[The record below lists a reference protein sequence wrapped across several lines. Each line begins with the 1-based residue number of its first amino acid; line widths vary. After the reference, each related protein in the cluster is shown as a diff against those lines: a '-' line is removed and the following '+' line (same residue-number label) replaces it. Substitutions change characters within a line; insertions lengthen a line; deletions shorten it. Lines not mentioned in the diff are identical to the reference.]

1 MLPEPSKLNWS
12 TVKPTLEE
20 VRDKWILIFWREC
33 ATGSY
38 RFIDNEN
45 MYKASFD
52 QFFLRYAILDL
63 SEPDPEP
70 QPLWGVMP
78 EIVNVGKKT
87 VVCLVIP
94 DKYYF
99 EIQRFDRDEAINAW
113 NKLAKPLNEIQP

>member
-1 MLPEPSKLNWS
+1 MIPEPNKLNWS
-12 TVKPTLEE
+12 TVKPTFEE
-20 VRDKWILIFWREC
+20 VNGSTLIIEWSKG
-33 ATGSY
+33 TDLVVMTNKQ
-38 RFIDNEN
+38 RFHGW
-45 MYKASFD
+45 FD
-52 QFFLRYAILDL
+52 GDFIRYAIIE
-63 SEPDPEP
+63 EPDPEP